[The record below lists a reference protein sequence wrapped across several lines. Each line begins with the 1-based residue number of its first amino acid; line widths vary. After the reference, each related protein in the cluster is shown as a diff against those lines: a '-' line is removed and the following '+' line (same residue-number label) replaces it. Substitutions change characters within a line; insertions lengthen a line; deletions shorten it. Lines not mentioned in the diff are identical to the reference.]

1 MEKKGEEQTSEEDY
15 DTDYSS
21 RTAVIIVNMPKTTLL
36 QLLANPKSLNLKGGS
51 LNIANLKADTFD
63 FRRKVELLLDG
74 CDFQRATIDI
84 GTHGLGL
91 TDTHI
96 GQFTFFATED
106 TINSRST
113 TISEGEGTAIENLLL
128 RTNTDMNLDYSCY
141 KHINVEQYG
150 QTMVSINFNNVS
162 RKCSLK

>member
-1 MEKKGEEQTSEEDY
+1 M
-15 DTDYSS
+15 
-21 RTAVIIVNMPKTTLL
+21 L

-74 CDFQRATIDI
+74 CNFQRATIDI

-113 TISEGEGTAIENLLL
+113 TISEGKGTAIENLLL

-150 QTMVSINFNNVS
+150 QTMVSINFTNVS